1 MGDIADDLTEQGEDV
16 WFDHLAGHTQ
26 FPSDYC
32 PYCEEEYEKIERDKL
47 CQRKKTIRYRK
58 SC

>member
-47 CQRKKTIRYRK
+47 CQRK
-58 SC
+58 